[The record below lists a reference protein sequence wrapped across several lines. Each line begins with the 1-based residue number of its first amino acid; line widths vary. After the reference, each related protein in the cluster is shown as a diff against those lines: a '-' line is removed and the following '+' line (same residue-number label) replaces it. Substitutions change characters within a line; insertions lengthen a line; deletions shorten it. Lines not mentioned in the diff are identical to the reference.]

1 MAILGLQVVNV
12 EGGPITSRQAVR
24 RTIGLWLTLLTLGI
38 GFLGIV
44 FQRERRALDDFIAG
58 TAVVYDWD
66 ARAARL
72 RWIARNEGVLKGERA
87 QKSHGG
93 SPQGVDAAP
102 PREGHAA

>member
-1 MAILGLQVVNV
+1 M
-12 EGGPITSRQAVR
+12 AVR
-24 RTIGLWLTLLTLGI
+24 PPCARLGSGLTLLTLGI

-72 RWIARNEGVLKGERA
+72 RWMARQEGPLHRGP
-87 QKSHGG
+87 SHRDRG
-93 SPQGVDAAP
+93 PA
-102 PREGHAA
+102 